1 MSAPVADDP
10 RLAVDVRDLT
20 VRFPI
25 RGSGILGRTAGHVH
39 AVDRVSL
46 SIPKGQT
53 LGLVGESGCGKTTL
67 GLSLLRLVQPFAGSV
82 RINDIDVTT
91 LKSGALRSAR
101 RHMQVVFQDPYA
113 SLSARK
119 TVARS
124 VGEPLSAHG
133 IGSRRERELRVV
145 ELLERVGLPRSAA
158 GRFPHELSGGQRQRV
173 AIARALVLEP
183 AFVVCDEPT
192 SSLDV
197 SVQAQ
202 VVNLLLD
209 LQHEL
214 GLTYLFISHDLGLV
228 KHVSDTIGV
237 MHLGR
242 LVELGTPQQL
252 VSSPKHPYTAALLSA
267 VPSADLEQLGQSRIV
282 LKGELPDPR
291 NPPSGCGFRL
301 RCWRAF
307 EPCPIHDPELRELEP
322 DQWVACHLHSTE
334 VAG

>member
-1 MSAPVADDP
+1 MSES
-10 RLAVDVRDLT
+10 AVDVRELT
-20 VRFPI
+20 VRYPV
-25 RGSGILGRTAGHVH
+25 RSGIFGRATSHVQ

-46 SIPKGQT
+46 RIPKGQT

-67 GLSLLRLVQPFAGSV
+67 GMALLRLVQPTAGSV
-82 RINDIDVTT
+82 RINGIDVTT
-91 LKSGALRSAR
+91 LKPGALRAAR

-119 TVARS
+119 TIGRS
-124 VGEPLSAHG
+124 VGEPLTAHG
-133 IGSRRERELRVV
+133 IGSRPERRRRVL

-158 GRFPHELSGGQRQRV
+158 DRYPHELSGGQRQRV

-183 AFVVCDEPT
+183 AFIVCDEPT

-209 LQHEL
+209 LQREL
-214 GLTYLFISHDLGLV
+214 ELTYLFISHDLGLV

-267 VPSADLEQLGQSRIV
+267 VPTADLDELGRSRIV
-282 LKGELPDPR
+282 LQGELPDPR

-307 EPCPIHDPELRELEP
+307 EPCPAHDPELRELEP
-322 DQWVACHLHSTE
+322 QQWVACHLH
-334 VAG
+334 AGNGATR